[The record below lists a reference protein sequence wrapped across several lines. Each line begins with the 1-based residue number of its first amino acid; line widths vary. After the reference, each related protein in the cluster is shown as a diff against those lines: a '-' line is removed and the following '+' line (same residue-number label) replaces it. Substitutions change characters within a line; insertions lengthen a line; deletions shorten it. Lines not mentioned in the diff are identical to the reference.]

1 MSTEDLGTVLTTDP
15 IIVDPTTATGDMLY
29 RDAGGDVV
37 ELAVGADTQVLT
49 LAAGLPSWAAAA
61 GGSTTFYCLL
71 SKQANQAISVSGLIT
86 FGAGSEIYDA
96 EGFHD
101 TSTNTERMTV
111 PAGEDGLYLIGCN
124 LLWDTNTS
132 GGRMVDLTL
141 YDASAAATIKIGQ
154 QLNVSTQVNAGP
166 ATISVIW
173 PLEENDYIYIS
184 VGESSSGSPAVR
196 ARTNLWLYRL
206 QT

>member
-37 ELAVGADTQVLT
+37 ELAVGADTEVLT
-49 LAAGLPSWAAAA
+49 LAGGLPSWAAAA
-61 GGSTTFYCLL
+61 SGSTTFYCLL
-71 SKQANQAISVSGLIT
+71 SKQANQAVAASASIT

-101 TSTNTERMTV
+101 TVVNSERMTV
-111 PAGEDGLYLIGCN
+111 PAGGAGLYIIGCN
-124 LLWDTNTS
+124 VLWDSNTS
-132 GGRMVDLTL
+132 GGRQNDLHL
-141 YDASAAATIKIGQ
+141 YDDSTATDVKIG
-154 QLNVSTQVNAGP
+154 SAINASGAQNANP
-166 ATISVIW
+166 ATLSVIW
-173 PLEENDYIYIS
+173 PLEEDDYIYIG
-184 VGESSSGSPAVR
+184 VLESSTGSPEVR

>member
-1 MSTEDLGTVLTTDP
+1 
-15 IIVDPTTATGDMLY
+15 MLY

-49 LAAGLPSWAAAA
+49 LAGGLPSWAAAA
-61 GGSTTFYCLL
+61 SGSTTFYCLL
-71 SKQANQAISVSGLIT
+71 SKQANQAVAASASIT

-101 TSTNTERMTV
+101 TVVNSERMTV
-111 PAGEDGLYLIGCN
+111 PTGGAGLYIIGCN
-124 LLWDTNTS
+124 VLWDSNTS
-132 GGRMVDLTL
+132 GGRQNDLHL
-141 YDASAAATIKIGQ
+141 YDDSTATDVKIG
-154 QLNVSTQVNAGP
+154 SAINASGAQNANP
-166 ATISVIW
+166 ATLSVIW
-173 PLEENDYIYIS
+173 PLEEDDYIYIG
-184 VGESSSGSPAVR
+184 VFESSTGSPEVR